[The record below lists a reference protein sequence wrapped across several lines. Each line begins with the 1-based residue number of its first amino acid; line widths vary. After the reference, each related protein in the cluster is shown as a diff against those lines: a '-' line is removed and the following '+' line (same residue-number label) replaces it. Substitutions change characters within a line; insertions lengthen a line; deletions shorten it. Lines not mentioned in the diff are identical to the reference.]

1 MKTQLIAGLGNPG
14 EKYQK
19 TRHNIGFILLD
30 LLAEEMNANFEF
42 NSNFNAEIAEFKS
55 GPEKIILCKPFTF
68 MNNSGQAVAKIVNYY
83 KIDLKDILIIQD
95 EIDLPFGKIKFAT
108 NSSSAGHKGIQS
120 IVDYLGTQEF
130 QRLRFGIN
138 HETKPLPTEIF
149 VLKNFS
155 QEELQTIANFNPQTL
170 LNNFEI
176 RK

>member
-1 MKTQLIAGLGNPG
+1 MKMKLIIGLGNPG
-14 EKYQK
+14 EKYKK

-30 LLAEEMNANFEF
+30 LLAEEMNTNFEF
-42 NSNFNAEIAEFKS
+42 NSNFNAEIAEIKS
-55 GPEKIILCKPFTF
+55 GTEKIILCKPSTF

-83 KIDLKDILIIQD
+83 KIDLKNILIIQD

-120 IVDYLGTQEF
+120 IVDHLGTQEF

-138 HETKPLPTEIF
+138 HETNPLPTEIF

-155 QEELQTIANFNPQTL
+155 QEEFETIVNFNPQTL
-170 LNNFEI
+170 LTILDN
-176 RK
+176 

>member
-1 MKTQLIAGLGNPG
+1 MKLIIGLGNPG

-30 LLAEEMNANFEF
+30 LLAEEMNINFEL
-42 NSNFNAEIAEFKS
+42 NSNLNAEIAEFKQ
-55 GPEKIILCKPFTF
+55 GTEKILLCKPQTF
-68 MNNSGQAVAKIVNYY
+68 MNNSGQAVSKIINYY
-83 KIDLKDILIIQD
+83 KIDLKDILVIQD

-120 IVDYLGTQEF
+120 IVDHLGTQEF

-138 HETKPLPTEIF
+138 HETNPLPTEIF

-155 QEELQTIANFNPQTL
+155 QKELETIKNFNPQTL
-170 LNNFEI
+170 LTILDN
-176 RK
+176 

>member
-1 MKTQLIAGLGNPG
+1 MKLIIGLGNPG

-30 LLAEEMNANFEF
+30 LLAEEMNINFEL
-42 NSNFNAEIAEFKS
+42 NSNLNAEIAEFKQ
-55 GPEKIILCKPFTF
+55 GTEKILLCKPQTF
-68 MNNSGQAVAKIVNYY
+68 MNNSGQAVSKIINYY
-83 KIDLKDILIIQD
+83 KIDLKDILVIQD

-120 IVDYLGTQEF
+120 IVDHLGTQEF

-138 HETKPLPTEIF
+138 HETTNPLPTEIF

-155 QEELQTIANFNPQTL
+155 QEELETIKNFNPQTL
-170 LNNFEI
+170 LTTLD
-176 RK
+176 K